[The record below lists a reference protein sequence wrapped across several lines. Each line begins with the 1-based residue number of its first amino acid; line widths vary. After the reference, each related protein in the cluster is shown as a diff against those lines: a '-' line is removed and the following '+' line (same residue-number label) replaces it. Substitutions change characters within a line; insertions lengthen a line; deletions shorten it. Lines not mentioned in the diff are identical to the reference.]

1 LHLPD
6 IGTGIG
12 PFETKAERPA
22 PERGFWNRFDATAR
36 CRAVEERDEV
46 SDRTCPAV
54 NRIPDR

>member
-46 SDRTCPAV
+46 SDRIRPAAI
-54 NRIPDR
+54 RIPNR